1 MYSPGARA
9 LFEQLPSF
17 EGMSPEEARRILST
31 IYLDLIGTRSHLQ
44 RATGADR
51 AQVFSYVRRLA
62 NTLESFSVFD
72 RRSEEQLRRGGAF
85 VAAEALSLLVE
96 AENSDPGS
104 REIDLNNDICYAAI
118 EAALLF
124 TVAGFDANAAT
135 VARRFDTISS
145 TTDPL
150 GTVWAAR
157 TILGLCTGSPQIR
170 ELSLPALPIAPPS
183 HRASSAMWQQI
194 GGAIQEYFR
203 WLCLESEE
211 GLSRAKQRIQRVRSL
226 QSGRY
231 AASHAKI
238 FHLAQLIDECIT
250 ATSGRALRSVGPIS
264 NEWYHS
270 YVVSRTAGR
279 DGLRARP
286 FFWPSTGEYASSCL
300 PGPINN
306 AVVRVPTGAGK
317 SFIAEL
323 ASANAM
329 LEGWVLYLVPT
340 NALAAQVRSDLKK
353 AFSGVG
359 QVEIRAFLGGEEY
372 TNLSEE
378 RVTSLTSKT
387 IAVMTPEK
395 CALALRLSPQAFL
408 SCRLCVFDECHL
420 LSDGARGVLAELVI
434 SHLLTVAP
442 ECRFLLMSAMI
453 SNPDEIAKWLQD
465 ASGRLTVP
473 INEDW
478 RPTRSLRGIVG
489 LDLEVARQNATAA
502 LTLLNNLPAK
512 RKKQKFTSP
521 HVIVASLQGA
531 WQSSSGADY
540 ALLKL
545 PTEAG
550 LEVNRQGAVAGLSWV
565 NQSAATLTE
574 HFAKTGSAVLTFLP
588 ASKHYP
594 FSVGGRIELG
604 RTFQLDNQVNAL
616 MTLSED
622 ELGVPSQVGSLLA
635 SGVAVH
641 TASLLETEKSA
652 SESAFSRR
660 LVPAMLATGTLAQGL
675 NLPAQVVLVAG
686 TTVGDRRNDSP
697 ADIARANAQILNA
710 LGRAGRAGVANHG
723 LGLVI
728 PDDPIYVKSP
738 IDPSSYKAKA
748 PVVAAEEN
756 STQVT
761 SSLERFLRLAVQ
773 GILNVQFATAEELVA
788 MAYLSVGEPNNS
800 TPQTILQKSYG
811 MHRLYPA
818 TSENVSSVA
827 TDYLTRLRTNFVEAE
842 HAPDWLPIVTYR
854 TGLDYS
860 TVLQLWRAMESAEQV
875 APKDTIDT
883 AIDACLSVIR
893 VLPPGLLVR
902 VLETRFNTPELG
914 ILWTAQPTTGNWTPS
929 GPWSAACNRIVTGI
943 LQFVNGDS
951 LAAIGQTLLGATVTE
966 SARTDGT
973 KPIPRLISFSRTD
986 ISNVAQVAGA
996 MAAIFEATGQL
1007 SPDTQAAPMIAPLA
1021 IKYGCRTVESLAWYR
1036 FAIRYRR
1043 VAHIFGRVYGLPSQG
1058 SDAQNR
1064 EFVVEQFRSFLD
1076 GAALP
1081 TTASQTEMA
1090 LLNAVKTIVTSG

>member
-1 MYSPGARA
+1 

-17 EGMSPEEARRILST
+17 EGMRPEEARRVLST
-31 IYLDLIGTRSHLQ
+31 VYLDLIAKKSQLQ
-44 RATGADR
+44 RATGDDR
-51 AQVFSYVRRLA
+51 AQVFDYVRRLA

-72 RRSEEQLRRGGAF
+72 RRSDEQLRKGGAF

-96 AENSDPGS
+96 SANNDPNSN
-104 REIDLNNDICYAAI
+104 EIDLNNDTCYAAI

-124 TVAGFDANAAT
+124 TIAGFDANAAT
-135 VARRFDTISS
+135 VTKRFDTITS

-150 GTVWAAR
+150 GTVWAAQ
-157 TILGLCTGSPQIR
+157 TILGLCTGAPKVR
-170 ELSLPALPIAPPS
+170 ELSPPALPITPAS

-203 WLCLESEE
+203 WLCLDSEE
-211 GLSRAKQRIQRVRSL
+211 GLSSAKQRIQRVRSL
-226 QSGRY
+226 QNGRY
-231 AASHAKI
+231 APSHAKS
-238 FHLAQLIDECIT
+238 FHLAQLIEECIN

-264 NEWYHS
+264 DAWYRN
-270 YVVSRTAGR
+270 YVTNRSAGR

-286 FFWPSTGEYASSCL
+286 FFWPSTGEYARSCL

-329 LEGWVLYLVPT
+329 LQGWVLYLVPT
-340 NALAAQVRSDLKK
+340 NALAAQVRNDLKK
-353 AFSGVG
+353 AFAGVG
-359 QVEIRAFLGGEEY
+359 EVEIRAFLGGEEY

-378 RVTSLTSKT
+378 RVTTLAPRT

-395 CALALRLSPQAFL
+395 CALALRLSASVFQ

-420 LSDGARGVLAELVI
+420 LSDGSRGVLAELVV
-434 SHLLTVAP
+434 SHLMTVAP

-465 ASGRLTVP
+465 ASGRPTVP

-478 RPTRSLRGIVG
+478 RPTRSLRGVVG
-489 LDLEVARQNATAA
+489 IDLEVARQNATVAFNF
-502 LTLLNNLPAK
+502 LKTLPPR

-521 HVIVASLQGA
+521 HVFVASLQGA
-531 WQSSSGADY
+531 WESSNGADY

-545 PTEAG
+545 PTETG
-550 LEVNRQGAVAGLSWV
+550 LEVNRQGQVDDLSWV

-594 FSVGGRIELG
+594 FSVGSRIQIG
-604 RTFQLDNQVNAL
+604 QTFQLDDQVNAL
-616 MTLSED
+616 LTVAED
-622 ELGVPSQVGSLLA
+622 ELGVASQVGSLLA

-641 TASLLETEKSA
+641 TASLLEAEKSA
-652 SESAFSRR
+652 SESAFARR

-675 NLPAQVVLVAG
+675 NLPASVVLVAG
-686 TTVGDRRNDSP
+686 TTVGDRRNNSQ
-697 ADIARANAQILNA
+697 ADVARANAQILNA

-728 PDDPIYVKSP
+728 PDEPIYVKTP
-738 IDPSSYKAKA
+738 VDPSSYKAKA

-773 GILNVQFATAEELVA
+773 GILNVRFATAEELVA
-788 MAYLSVGEPNNS
+788 MAYLSVGEGDSS
-800 TPQTILQKSYG
+800 TPNTILRKSYG

-818 TSENVSSVA
+818 TSENVSSAA
-827 TDYLTRLRTNFVEAE
+827 TDYLTKLRTSFVEAE

-854 TGLDYS
+854 TGLDYN
-860 TVLQLWRAMESAEQV
+860 TVLQLWRAMERAEQV
-875 APKDTIDT
+875 VPKETIDG
-883 AIDACLSVIR
+883 AIDACLSVIT
-893 VLPPGLLVR
+893 VLPPGLLTR

-914 ILWTAQPTTGNWTPS
+914 ILWSDQPPTTPNESWT
-929 GPWSAACNRIVTGI
+929 AACDKIIAGI
-943 LQFVNGDS
+943 RQFVNGDT
-951 LAAIGQTLLGATVTE
+951 LAAIGQTLLGETIAE

-973 KPIPRLISFSRTD
+973 KPIPRLISFTRTD
-986 ISNVAQVAGA
+986 ISNVAQIAGA

-1007 SPDTQAAPMIAPLA
+1007 SPDTQTAPMIAPLA

-1036 FAIRYRR
+1036 FAIRFRR
-1043 VAHIFGRVYGLPSQG
+1043 VAHIFGRAYGVQSGG
-1058 SDAQNR
+1058 SDAENR
-1064 EFVVEQFRSFLD
+1064 AFVAEQFRSFLD
-1076 GAALP
+1076 GAAPP
-1081 TTASQTEMA
+1081 TAVSQSEMT
-1090 LLNAVKTIVTSG
+1090 LLNAVRTIVTSS